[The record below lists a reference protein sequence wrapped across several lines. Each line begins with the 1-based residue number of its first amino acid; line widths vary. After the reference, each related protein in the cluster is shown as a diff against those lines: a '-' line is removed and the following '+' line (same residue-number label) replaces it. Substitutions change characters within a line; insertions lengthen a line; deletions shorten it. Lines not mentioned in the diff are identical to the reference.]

1 MSQDEMQS
9 PQTIGKKHDGL
20 PDSYFPSVFFHQEN
34 GLQTRKGK
42 TSI

>member
-9 PQTIGKKHDGL
+9 PQIIGKKHDGL
-20 PDSYFPSVFFHQEN
+20 PDYFPSVFFHQEN